1 MKAFTKRQRRLLL
14 AGLFVGVCLLAAGL
28 LGHYSRAAESQAV
41 TMQGHSYEIRTGEPV
56 IGAVLHLLTADE
68 TLLAELVTD
77 GGEIVFDAELT
88 AGETYILR
96 EVAAPPGYVLAED
109 IVFTVSEDGSIDE
122 IVMEDDY
129 TKVEIAKLDGRD
141 HPLPGVPFEILDK
154 DGAVVEEWIT
164 TDEPHWICAKLTA
177 GETYTLHEVKAP
189 DGYLAADDQTFTVS
203 TDGSIDRLTVYNIR
217 SDTPV
222 TGDRSPVKWLVIC
235 CAVGIIIST
244 TVELMVAAQKRHK
257 KKGNACFQNQ
267 ISRRKGK

>member
-14 AGLFVGVCLLAAGL
+14 TGLLVGVCLLAAGL

-56 IGAVLHLLTADE
+56 IGATLHLLTADE

-96 EVAAPPGYVLAED
+96 EVEAPPGYVLAED

-164 TDEPHWICAKLTA
+164 TDEPHGICAKLIA

-222 TGDRSPVKWLVIC
+222 TGDHSPIFLLLVIG
-235 CAVGIIIST
+235 AADVVFFI
-244 TVELMVAAQKRHK
+244 VAGLVIARKRM
-257 KKGNACFQNQ
+257 QQ
-267 ISRRKGK
+267 D